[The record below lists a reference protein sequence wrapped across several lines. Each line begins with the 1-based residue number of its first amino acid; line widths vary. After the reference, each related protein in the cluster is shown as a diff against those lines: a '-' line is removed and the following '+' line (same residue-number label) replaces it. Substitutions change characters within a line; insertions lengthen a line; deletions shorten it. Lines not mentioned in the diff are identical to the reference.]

1 MNTPFNEITIIIILY
16 EEKEQLVLKCLEN
29 FKNFKIIIVDNS
41 NNLALKKQV
50 EKNYKIFKYVLNEK
64 NYGYSKAANQ
74 AIKLSDTEFIL
85 MFQAD
90 GIIDQ
95 KDIYKLLDAHKKY
108 ENSFI
113 VSPTLFDKE
122 QKNFKFSST
131 DNLQKKDLSLEL
143 TIEILEKSNGSS
155 KLFVIEPL
163 SEAIIPDISLRS
175 VVLPQPFLPKRAMQ
189 SPSFASNERPFKTV
203 FLDLSLL
210 KNPEEGF
217 V

>member
-1 MNTPFNEITIIIILY
+1 MDTLSNKITIIIILY

-90 GIIDQ
+90 GIII
-95 KDIYKLLDAHKKY
+95 KGYI
-108 ENSFI
+108 
-113 VSPTLFDKE
+113 
-122 QKNFKFSST
+122 
-131 DNLQKKDLSLEL
+131 
-143 TIEILEKSNGSS
+143 
-155 KLFVIEPL
+155 
-163 SEAIIPDISLRS
+163 
-175 VVLPQPFLPKRAMQ
+175 
-189 SPSFASNERPFKTV
+189 
-203 FLDLSLL
+203 
-210 KNPEEGF
+210 
-217 V
+217 